1 MIFITDYEAYWDT
14 IKERLPGIKTLDF
27 INNDKDMGKSIQDLK
42 KEQMPILFV
51 AVPSGDGFGDVD
63 NDQEKNIGLLF
74 FMSKYDAQGKSK
86 AYDIQKELQ
95 PIFEALKDLM
105 KNDSMNDCSIMA
117 NLEIDS
123 MHTDPEYKLYSDF
136 SGWSLSFVF

>member
-1 MIFITDYEAYWDT
+1 MILITDYEAYWNT

-117 NLEIDS
+117 NLEIES

>member
-1 MIFITDYEAYWDT
+1 MILITDYEAYWET

-74 FMSKYDAQGKSK
+74 FMSKYDAQGKTK

>member
-1 MIFITDYEAYWDT
+1 MILITDYEAYWDT

>member
-1 MIFITDYEAYWDT
+1 MILITDYEAYWDT

-74 FMSKYDAQGKSK
+74 FMSKYDTQGKSK

-123 MHTDPEYKLYSDF
+123 MHTDPEYQLYSSF